1 MGLYSLCVMLLMTGL
16 IHSTKTEENKPELTS
31 NLKGAALTGD
41 SVTLYCTLK
50 PQSDGWTFNW
60 LKQTKKSEKEADYR
74 SFTTKHDHSYT
85 IRSVRVS
92 DGGQYRCKAERRN
105 PVHYTHYSDAL
116 WVNVTES
123 PKPVVIINPDTWVFK
138 GESVTFRCN
147 MQTGGDTKWTYSWYK
162 NNTQLQNTAQEF
174 TDTIDFSGK
183 YTCRGR
189 QGDSK
194 SSQMSDPVMLFVSE
208 KPKPTVRVNPQ
219 SSIYTG
225 DRVTLSCDLQS
236 TGWTFLWYDHQ
247 QSRHLTSV
255 DTHSNTLS
263 VTISNEGQTTYYCK
277 AHRRNYMSEFSDPA
291 TITVRAR
298 PQPVVKVQPAESV
311 FIGERVTLTC
321 EIQTGGS
328 WQYHWYRDNKE
339 LSDAAGDKTYTITDV
354 KESNKGDYTCKGTKS
369 SDPKYTETSAA
380 VTLTVSEN
388 KPELTSNLKGA
399 ALTGDSVT
407 LYCRL
412 KPQSDGWT
420 FNWLKQTKKSEK
432 EADYRSFTTK
442 HDHSYTIRSVSVSDG
457 GQYRCRAERRNP
469 VHYTHYSDALWVNV
483 TESPKPMVI
492 INPDTRVFRGES
504 VTFRC
509 NMQTGGDTEWTY
521 SWYKNNTQLQ
531 NTAQEFTDTID
542 FSGKYTCRGRQGDS
556 KSSQMSDPVM
566 LFVSEKP
573 KPTVRVNPQ
582 SSIYTGDRVTL
593 SCDLQST
600 GWTFLWYDHQQ
611 SRHLSSVD
619 THSNTLSVTI
629 SNEGQTTYYCKAHR
643 RNYMSEFSDP
653 ATITVRARP
662 QPVVKVQPAES
673 VFIGERVTLTCEIQT
688 GGSWQYNWY
697 RDNTELSDA
706 AGDKTYTITD
716 VKESNKG
723 DYTCKGTKSSD
734 PKYTETS
741 AAVTLTVSE
750 NKPELTSNLKGAAL
764 TGDSVTLYCRLKPQ
778 SDGWTFNWLK
788 QTKKSEKE
796 ADYRSFTTK
805 HDHSYTIRSV
815 RVSDG
820 GQYRCKAERRN
831 PVHYTHYSDALWVN
845 VTGE

>member
-41 SVTLYCTLK
+41 SVTLYCRLK

-291 TITVRAR
+291 TITVR
-298 PQPVVKVQPAESV
+298 
-311 FIGERVTLTC
+311 
-321 EIQTGGS
+321 
-328 WQYHWYRDNKE
+328 
-339 LSDAAGDKTYTITDV
+339 
-354 KESNKGDYTCKGTKS
+354 
-369 SDPKYTETSAA
+369 
-380 VTLTVSEN
+380 EN

-542 FSGKYTCRGRQGDS
+542 FSGKYTCKGRRGDS

-611 SRHLSSVD
+611 SRHLTSVD

-629 SNEGQTTYYCKAHR
+629 SNEGQTTYYCKAHKG
-643 RNYMSEFSDP
+643 NYMSEFSDP

-673 VFIGERVTLTCEIQT
+673 VFIGERVTLTCKIQT

-697 RDNTELSDA
+697 RDNKELSDA

>member
-41 SVTLYCTLK
+41 SVTLYCRLK

-542 FSGKYTCRGRQGDS
+542 FSGKYTCKGRRGDS

-611 SRHLSSVD
+611 SRHLTSVD

-629 SNEGQTTYYCKAHR
+629 SNEGQTTYYCKAHKG
-643 RNYMSEFSDP
+643 NYMSEFSDP

-673 VFIGERVTLTCEIQT
+673 VFIGERVTLTCKIQT

-697 RDNTELSDA
+697 RDNKELSDA

>member
-291 TITVRAR
+291 TITVR
-298 PQPVVKVQPAESV
+298 
-311 FIGERVTLTC
+311 
-321 EIQTGGS
+321 
-328 WQYHWYRDNKE
+328 
-339 LSDAAGDKTYTITDV
+339 
-354 KESNKGDYTCKGTKS
+354 
-369 SDPKYTETSAA
+369 
-380 VTLTVSEN
+380 EN

>member
-41 SVTLYCTLK
+41 SVTLYCRLK

-194 SSQMSDPVMLFVSE
+194 SSQMSDPVMLFVS
-208 KPKPTVRVNPQ
+208 
-219 SSIYTG
+219 
-225 DRVTLSCDLQS
+225 
-236 TGWTFLWYDHQ
+236 
-247 QSRHLTSV
+247 
-255 DTHSNTLS
+255 
-263 VTISNEGQTTYYCK
+263 
-277 AHRRNYMSEFSDPA
+277 
-291 TITVRAR
+291 AR

-542 FSGKYTCRGRQGDS
+542 FSGKYTCKGRRGDS

-611 SRHLSSVD
+611 SRHLTSVD

-629 SNEGQTTYYCKAHR
+629 SNEGQTTYYCKAHKG
-643 RNYMSEFSDP
+643 NYMSEFSDP

-673 VFIGERVTLTCEIQT
+673 VFIGERVTLTCKIQT

-697 RDNTELSDA
+697 RDNKELSDA

>member
-194 SSQMSDPVMLFVSE
+194 SSQMSDPVMLFVS
-208 KPKPTVRVNPQ
+208 
-219 SSIYTG
+219 
-225 DRVTLSCDLQS
+225 
-236 TGWTFLWYDHQ
+236 
-247 QSRHLTSV
+247 
-255 DTHSNTLS
+255 
-263 VTISNEGQTTYYCK
+263 
-277 AHRRNYMSEFSDPA
+277 
-291 TITVRAR
+291 AR

>member
-566 LFVSEKP
+566 LFVS
-573 KPTVRVNPQ
+573 
-582 SSIYTGDRVTL
+582 
-593 SCDLQST
+593 
-600 GWTFLWYDHQQ
+600 
-611 SRHLSSVD
+611 
-619 THSNTLSVTI
+619 
-629 SNEGQTTYYCKAHR
+629 
-643 RNYMSEFSDP
+643 
-653 ATITVRARP
+653 ARP